1 VGSPKA
7 SPVMADLARNFVFVQ
22 HLGPDGRAAL
32 TEDLLEVD
40 MRAAGVLD
48 ERELPYD
55 WEPEDRTPATQ
66 KAISR
71 VIERRGLASWIER
84 AIG

>member
-1 VGSPKA
+1 
-7 SPVMADLARNFVFVQ
+7 MADLARDFVQ

-32 TEDLLEVD
+32 AEDLLEVD

-55 WEPEDRTPATQ
+55 WEPVDRTPATQ

-84 AIG
+84 AILTH